1 MVFCF
6 DSYDSWRKK
15 DFPYYKA
22 NRKKSREVSDI
33 DWDKFFKNLNQI
45 KQDLKEFFPYYVIE
59 VPHCEGDDVIAVLTE
74 HIKTKKDST
83 QMVPKVDNILY
94 SYITNLTQ
102 KMIKLTLDTNC
113 IINLLDYKSES
124 ATSVEELSEI
134 LRYGLDGDV
143 NIAITT
149 RVERDF
155 EKDKD
160 NDRKNELAK
169 RLSMFPTVGSVVRT
183 DVSKLDSEDVSAG
196 DEHEA
201 LEKELTGILFPGLK
215 ADDAHYS
222 NKINDIDHLIGHKIN
237 KRDIFV
243 TDDQQ
248 ILKKAETLKSSL
260 RIQVMSPKET
270 LEYLNLKGNKAV
282 LTQEFYDKFLE
293 YKDIVIDIISTG
305 HTTEEQL
312 TKYEELRKWLV
323 RKYPVLQDHL
333 INFKFRSVS
342 IPTGGNRLFGADD
355 YMSIQMFNDRL
366 NGILKERTPSLIP
379 EIASTHRHD
388 YGMHYKSPRE
398 QIEMTINFL
407 NSVEDLLLGY
417 LGKVES

>member
-1 MVFCF
+1 MS
-6 DSYDSWRKK
+6 SY
-15 DFPYYKA
+15 
-22 NRKKSREVSDI
+22 
-33 DWDKFFKNLNQI
+33 LQI
-45 KQDLKEFFPYYVIE
+45 
-59 VPHCEGDDVIAVLTE
+59 
-74 HIKTKKDST
+74 
-83 QMVPKVDNILY
+83 KVDNILY